1 MFICERSFNQENNT
15 KYSKVQASQMEE
27 MADLLSLSYLCIEN
41 TGESDKTSSLIM
53 LTWDLTSDSALIWIR
68 LPTGGELKD
77 HF

>member
-1 MFICERSFNQENNT
+1 
-15 KYSKVQASQMEE
+15 MEE

-53 LTWDLTSDSALIWIR
+53 LTWDLTSDSALIWIH